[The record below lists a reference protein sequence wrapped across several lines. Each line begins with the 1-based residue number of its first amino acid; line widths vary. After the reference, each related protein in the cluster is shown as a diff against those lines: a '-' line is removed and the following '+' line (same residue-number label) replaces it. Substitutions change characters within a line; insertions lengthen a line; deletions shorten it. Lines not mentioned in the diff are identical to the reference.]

1 MRGAR
6 HRVCARR
13 RARGGGR
20 AAWVE
25 PRGDARR
32 AAHHSV
38 ARVGAAGLA
47 RPALLVGPKSA
58 QGPRGCTDAPGD
70 VAGGRGGKG
79 GRLVDAAHR
88 ARESQLVAR
97 AVREAARAAPVRGSP
112 SRSGVLLG
120 GWHVAAVWRAR
131 DVPGLVPKRPPV
143 DGASGALRIALS
155 RVSRHDPAWA
165 AGSGGMGAGDEGHGR
180 DAGLS

>member
-6 HRVCARR
+6 HRVCDRR

-20 AAWVE
+20 AACVE

-32 AAHHSV
+32 AAHRRV

-70 VAGGRGGKG
+70 VAGGRGRKG

-88 ARESQLVAR
+88 VRESQLVAL
-97 AVREAARAAPVRGSP
+97 AVREAARAAPVRGRLR
-112 SRSGVLLG
+112 RSGVVL
-120 GWHVAAVWRAR
+120 GWHVATVWRGR
-131 DVPGLVPKRPPV
+131 DVPGLVPKRAPV
-143 DGASGALRIALS
+143 DGASGALRIALRRAS
-155 RVSRHDPAWA
+155 RPDPAWA